1 MYKYATGKE
10 AWKVLNCQLES
21 VFKSFKTPGKNPF
34 NSRTVGRSENLE
46 GKQNL
51 IEKVIILFL
60 PVAEILPIFLL
71 VVGVEIAI
79 RGHSTT
85 TWTEFCHFLTPPP

>member
-1 MYKYATGKE
+1 MLIRNGKKGQKSAGIE

-34 NSRTVGRSENLE
+34 NSRSVGSSEILE

-51 IEKVIILFL
+51 IEKIIILFL
-60 PVAEILPIFLL
+60 PEVEILPICLL
-71 VVGVEIAI
+71 I
-79 RGHSTT
+79 HSR
-85 TWTEFCHFLTPPP
+85 F